1 MKPKSYPEIEKD
13 QAFKD
18 YHIKQ
23 RSDQTKARSR
33 LAIGSFLE
41 FLATKHDQVFT
52 PSELI
57 EYFEIDDR
65 KERKKRIRRMENY
78 WQGYISWL
86 QSEYHNA
93 QSKKGKP
100 VSENTVKAYA
110 SEIKTFLGDSD
121 IELKRA
127 TFPQSLKGMVGRQN
141 NEKMSI
147 RKPEMRKLV
156 NALSSNIYK
165 AMLLVQYQSGMD
177 SQTLVNLKYGD
188 VKRGLENG
196 DCPIMLKLKRQKTN
210 TPFKTFIGYDAID
223 FINAFLKERR
233 LPRSVCR
240 AHKRKYSWVAKINKC
255 PKCGGAMSR
264 EIPEIKD
271 SDYLFT
277 GFRGGNPNSTQ
288 THYRVKIREAAVSC
302 GLVTTEELEVA
313 DFSPIRS
320 HGLRA
325 SFSSIM
331 TNSGMPEAMVNFMM
345 GHSDRYGGAYLKMTD
360 EELTEMYSAH
370 MMAVS
375 ISEESDMT
383 SFETELADLRK
394 TVVGQQL
401 MIQEMAD
408 VSNTLRSSD
417 GKILD
422 LLLDRMVQKAPELVD
437 DPVLLEIRDVR
448 SRNKVWDDFIKDEG
462 ARVYNREGE
471 GKELSREDF
480 DEFVKKQFNAYLRK
494 RKS

>member
-1 MKPKSYPEIEKD
+1 
-13 QAFKD
+13 
-18 YHIKQ
+18 
-23 RSDQTKARSR
+23 
-33 LAIGSFLE
+33 
-41 FLATKHDQVFT
+41 
-52 PSELI
+52 
-57 EYFEIDDR
+57 
-65 KERKKRIRRMENY
+65 
-78 WQGYISWL
+78 
-86 QSEYHNA
+86 
-93 QSKKGKP
+93 
-100 VSENTVKAYA
+100 
-110 SEIKTFLGDSD
+110 
-121 IELKRA
+121 
-127 TFPQSLKGMVGRQN
+127 
-141 NEKMSI
+141 
-147 RKPEMRKLV
+147 
-156 NALSSNIYK
+156 
-165 AMLLVQYQSGMD
+165 
-177 SQTLVNLKYGD
+177 
-188 VKRGLENG
+188 
-196 DCPIMLKLKRQKTN
+196 
-210 TPFKTFIGYDAID
+210 
-223 FINAFLKERR
+223 
-233 LPRSVCR
+233 
-240 AHKRKYSWVAKINKC
+240 
-255 PKCGGAMSR
+255 MSR
-264 EIPEIKD
+264 EIPEIKE